1 MFSLFFLSRSFKSSA
16 LSSEPLQTL
25 CRPERKHEEGP
36 ALFAC
41 LLLALC
47 VAHAAPPTCYSRA
60 LGLGKEIMA
69 LLDKIH
75 SFHRTKVCAQ
85 VLPTIFIDVHNAC
98 ITNKLRDFLYVLLNH
113 PDPQCRERPRLVV
126 LKRKIQNLYSIITRL
141 CYRDLVFFTDDCE
154 GIDTGHSK
162 PYGGEDRLQ
171 LLQEEE
177 P

>member
-1 MFSLFFLSRSFKSSA
+1 MRKAPHSSPACSWRSA
-16 LSSEPLQTL
+16 WRTPLLRPVTHARWAWGKRSWL
-25 CRPERKHEEGP
+25 CWTRSTPSTARSV
-36 ALFAC
+36 FQSTFRR
-41 LLLALC
+41 LC
-47 VAHAAPPTCYSRA
+47 GANGVCVSVQ
-60 LGLGKEIMA
+60 
-69 LLDKIH
+69 
-75 SFHRTKVCAQ
+75 KVCAQ